1 MDTHSMNGSQSLCWM
16 KEVRTKKGPYSVIP
30 FMQNSRKCTL
40 PYTDSKQTSSC
51 PKMTKRVKR
60 EGPTVVGISLSGLC
74 DAVHMCQNWWHM
86 CSLLH
91 VSYTQQ
97 HNEAVIGGS
106 VASFMCHPWAL
117 EYESMGDFWHFIWC
131 IKNTFSLFWCLCFLS
146 SLDDSLQYIFTWIFW
161 RVPGEPSLGRSC
173 QWRKPLFKLIVICGD
188 PLAAMEW
195 VQWALPPYTWVSPF
209 PTTGCCWSTRKPDR
223 AGSVPPHSGLWWFSY
238 LALYSIWTNG
248 SSACRSTKHGGR
260 ATDSVTDLL
269 TFRNWTIKSGVRP
282 AVTLSIEVKI
292 TQH

>member
-16 KEVRTKKGPYSVIP
+16 KEVRTKKSPYSVIP

-40 PYTDSKQTSSC
+40 PHTDSKQTSGC
-51 PKMTKRVKR
+51 PKITKRVKR

-74 DAVHMCQNWWHM
+74 DAVHMCQNWLHM

-91 VSYTQQ
+91 VSYTSTTQWSSDWRLSCQ
-97 HNEAVIGGS
+97 LHVPS
-106 VASFMCHPWAL
+106 LSFGVWEYGRLLAFHMMHQNAL
-117 EYESMGDFWHFIWC
+117 
-131 IKNTFSLFWCLCFLS
+131 SLFWCLCFLI

-161 RVPGEPSLGRSC
+161 RVPGDPSLGRSC

-223 AGSVPPHSGLWWFSY
+223 AGSVPPHGGLWWFSY

-248 SSACRSTKHGGR
+248 SSVVPAAQPNVVAGPQI
-260 ATDSVTDLL
+260 ALL
-269 TFRNWTIKSGVRP
+269 IS
-282 AVTLSIEVKI
+282 
-292 TQH
+292 